1 MIIQPLTSVDKPFIQ
16 EIPGEK
22 VTPNTGN
29 LVIYL
34 TSTTIGTLDNAQSTS
49 LTVTQVVFL
58 TNMLQIEF
66 LLRRNNIDI

>member
-1 MIIQPLTSVDKPFIQ
+1 MTK
-16 EIPGEK
+16 EK
-22 VTPNTGN
+22 LYVSSKKTFQSIRN

-34 TSTTIGTLDNAQSTS
+34 TSTTIGTLENAQSTS

-58 TNMLQIEF
+58 INMLQIEF